1 MKAKTATWTS
11 ANGET
16 STIREM
22 ELSHLQ
28 NLASYINRREEE
40 YSRLRLLAEAKGYL
54 VPPPMTQGYT
64 LGEWLTC
71 ILGELNRRQ
80 IKLETAAQ
88 KTLNPPS
95 FSRNPTGEL
104 L

>member
-1 MKAKTATWTS
+1 MKAKTAVWTS

-28 NLASYINRREEE
+28 NLASYLNRREEE
-40 YSRLRLLAEAKGYL
+40 YSNLRVLAENKGYAL
-54 VPPPMTQGYT
+54 PPPMTQGYT

-80 IKLETAAQ
+80 LKLEHAAQ